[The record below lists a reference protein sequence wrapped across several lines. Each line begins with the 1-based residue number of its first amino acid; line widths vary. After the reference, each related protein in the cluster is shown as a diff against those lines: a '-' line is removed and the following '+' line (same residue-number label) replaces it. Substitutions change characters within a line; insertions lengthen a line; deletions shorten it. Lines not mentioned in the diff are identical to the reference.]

1 MEKGTIGV
9 NKVCQLFGISKKT
22 YYQSRDPKDRILE
35 KYAWLLKHVQTVI
48 RQNPG
53 YGVIRIMHELRRSNG
68 IVIGK
73 RTLGK
78 LLKMWGLQ
86 LNRKQKKSTFS
97 GIHKLLC
104 FLSNRANVLRRMQI
118 TAVLQAV
125 SSDITELRYG
135 GGSKKAYLCVH
146 KDVYGMEVYGYD
158 VRETMEAE
166 LVLTSLKKAQATIR
180 KLVREWDNRSLLYH
194 QDRGSQYTSYAYVQ
208 AVLRNGDRLS
218 YSDIATPTDNPGQE
232 SFFGRLKDEWK
243 DEIYE
248 LRDIKELQV
257 YVRDKMRYYNEV
269 RLHSSI
275 GYMPPLEFTRAFLK
289 SARNWFT
296 KLTP

>member
-1 MEKGTIGV
+1 MPIV
-9 NKVCQLFGISKKT
+9 WNKQKT
-22 YYQSRDPKDRILE
+22 YYQSRDPNDRTLE
-35 KYAWLLKHVQTVI
+35 KYAWLLSHVQTVI
-48 RQNPG
+48 RHNLG

-78 LLKMWGLQ
+78 LLKMRGLH

-104 FLSNRANVLRRMQI
+104 FLSNRANVLRRTQI
-118 TAVLQAV
+118 TAVFQAV

-135 GGSKKAYLCVH
+135 GGNKKAYLCVH
-146 KDVYGMEVYGYD
+146 KDVYGMEVCGYD

-166 LVLTSLKKAQATIR
+166 LVLTSLKRAQKTIR
-180 KLVREWDNRSLLYH
+180 KLLQERDNHSRLYH

-208 AVLRNGDRLS
+208 AVLSNGDKLS

-248 LRDIKELQV
+248 LRDIEEVQV

-275 GYMPPLEFTRAFLK
+275 GYVPPLEFTRTFLK
-289 SARNWFT
+289 SARNCFT
-296 KLTP
+296 KLIP